1 MEILALI
8 NKIANIKGR
17 TLIVLGVVV
26 FIGGLFA
33 PLIGPWVA
41 SIPNAYNYN
50 PLLHTVL
57 PGLGTLIQILFRVET
72 GVILVLGGILL
83 EHIEILKEK

>member
-1 MEILALI
+1 MLDKLS
-8 NKIANIKGR
+8 NIRGR

-50 PLLHTVL
+50 PVLHTVL

-72 GVILVLGGILL
+72 GVILALGGVLL
-83 EHIEILKEK
+83 ERIETLKKN

>member
-1 MEILALI
+1 MLDKLSAIR
-8 NKIANIKGR
+8 GR
-17 TLIVLGVVV
+17 TLIVLGIVV

-83 EHIEILKEK
+83 ERIEILKKK

>member
-1 MEILALI
+1 MLDKLSAIR
-8 NKIANIKGR
+8 GR
-17 TLIVLGVVV
+17 TLIVLGIMV

-50 PLLHTVL
+50 PVLHTVL

-83 EHIEILKEK
+83 ERIEILKEK

>member
-1 MEILALI
+1 MLI
-8 NKIANIKGR
+8 NKIVSLKGQ
-17 TLIVLGVVV
+17 TLIVLGIVV
-26 FIGGLFA
+26 FIAGIFA

-50 PLLHTVL
+50 PVLHTLL

-72 GVILVLGGILL
+72 GIILLVGGIIL
-83 EHIEILKEK
+83 ERIDTGQAK

>member
-1 MEILALI
+1 MLDKLSAIR
-8 NKIANIKGR
+8 GR
-17 TLIVLGVVV
+17 TLIVLGIVV

-50 PLLHTVL
+50 PVLHTVL

-83 EHIEILKEK
+83 ERIEILKEK

>member
-1 MEILALI
+1 MLDNFCDIR
-8 NKIANIKGR
+8 GR
-17 TLIVLGVVV
+17 TLIVLGIMV
-26 FIGGLFA
+26 FVGGLFA

-50 PLLHTVL
+50 PVLHTVL

-72 GVILVLGGILL
+72 GVILALGGVLL
-83 EHIEILKEK
+83 ERIEILKKK

>member
-1 MEILALI
+1 MLI
-8 NKIANIKGR
+8 NKIVSLKGQ
-17 TLIVLGVVV
+17 TLIVLGIVV
-26 FIGGLFA
+26 FIAGIFA

-50 PLLHTVL
+50 PVLHTVL

-72 GVILVLGGILL
+72 GIILLVGGIVL
-83 EHIEILKEK
+83 ERFDSGQTK